1 MTIGHLPGCACCAPR
16 LGRRV
21 AARTAFAASA
31 AMAAAGGALR
41 PAAAFAQAGRPATP
55 QAAIDALMAGNGRFV
70 SKQSGMAACTVDLS
84 ALKQATASGQAPFAA
99 VLGCADSR
107 VPPELAFD
115 VTIGDLFVCRVAGN
129 IASADIIGSLE
140 YGAAVLGTKA
150 ILVMGHSSCGA
161 VHATIEGKAVP
172 GQISTLYRSIRPAV
186 ALGGHD
192 EAAVVKANAR
202 IQAALLRDSSPVL
215 ADMVKQGKLSV
226 LAAYYELA
234 TGQVTL
240 LD

>member
-1 MTIGHLPGCACCAPR
+1 MTTRHVPGCACCPPQ

-21 AARTAFAASA
+21 AARTAFAATA
-31 AMAAAGGALR
+31 AMAAGGALL
-41 PAAAFAQAGRPATP
+41 PAAAQAQAGRPATP
-55 QAAIDALMAGNGRFV
+55 QDAIDMLMAGNGRFV

-84 ALKQATASGQAPFAA
+84 ALKQVTAKGQAPFAA

-107 VPPELAFD
+107 VAPELAFD

-129 IASADIIGSLE
+129 IAGADIIGSLE

-161 VHATIEGKAVP
+161 VHATMEGKAVP
-172 GQISTLYRSIRPAV
+172 GQISTLYRSIRPAMAV
-186 ALGGHD
+186 GGD
-192 EAAVVKANAR
+192 DMAAVVKANAR
-202 IQAALLRDSSPVL
+202 IQAELLRDSSPVL
-215 ADMVKQGKLSV
+215 HELVKTGKLKV
-226 LAAYYELA
+226 LPAYYELA